1 MTLPE
6 SSPTVGRR
14 IGDISWPGETVL
26 TAIIR
31 DGRGM
36 APDRDGALE
45 AGDELMFLIDPDHEA
60 ELSRFLSPR
69 DTVAT
74 QPQDLDHRAT
84 RVVPEESAPIGSAS
98 PPMPVSPAA
107 LRVLDEHLAKVDAA
121 RGTRDWPG
129 TGRRAGPALRGVIP
143 AGVAIRQRARTRG

>member
-1 MTLPE
+1 
-6 SSPTVGRR
+6 VGRR

-74 QPQDLDHRAT
+74 QPQDLDHRAL

-107 LRVLDEHLAKVDAA
+107 LRVLDEHLAKVDQPAA
-121 RGTRDWPG
+121 PAT
-129 TGRRAGPALRGVIP
+129 GPAPDDEPDLP
-143 AGVAIRQRARTRG
+143 FQE